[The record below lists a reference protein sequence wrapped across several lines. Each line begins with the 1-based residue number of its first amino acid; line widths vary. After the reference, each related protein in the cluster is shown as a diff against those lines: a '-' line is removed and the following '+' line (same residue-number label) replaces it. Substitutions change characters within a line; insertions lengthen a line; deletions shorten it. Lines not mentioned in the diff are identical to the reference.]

1 MNKATQLLLFICLNI
16 LIGQVDYQTQIQTIF
31 NSNCT
36 SCHINGGAYYGG
48 LDLSTYDNV
57 MSGGNSGAVITP
69 FDHANSYLWQ
79 RVNNGEMPPGTNPDL
94 SASQIDLIALWI
106 DEGALENPAYTG
118 TVWHVSTTGSDEDGA
133 GSEESPFATIQHG
146 IDVSSAGDTVLV
158 HSGEYSESI
167 NLTQIVTLIGEE
179 AIINGSGMTG
189 VVVIDGSDITV
200 SGFEIVG
207 DSLTTSG
214 VSIKPGSMNIMVS
227 SNIIHGMKLNN
238 IPNESP
244 GSYGI
249 LVYGDSTPP
258 NPPDSISI
266 MDNEIYDVNLFGIS
280 LGQNTSNVTIS
291 GNNIHDLA
299 TYFNE
304 FPGLPEEE
312 ISVAVQGRIS
322 NNVNVIGNTFDNVVI
337 GVNLWL
343 SYGSVSGNTYNNVRL
358 FVAYDENNPVTLDT
372 LPPHAKSSFEF
383 NYGGFDLIIE
393 GHFAFIQDGIE
404 ASLEG
409 DTVLVAAG
417 TYVENINYNGKNIVV
432 MSSDG
437 ANNTIIDGN
446 DNYNSVVTFT
456 NGETN
461 SAHLKGFTLING
473 TGNWIADFNAE
484 EDGGGIFC
492 YSSNPTLSYLIIYDN
507 HAALYGGGVFLWDSS
522 PIFSNVVISNNEAAG
537 GISNDPNVG
546 SGIYSGGNSNPV
558 ITNTIIWGNLP
569 ESDAIDGIA
578 TVSYSNIQG
587 GWEGDGNIDENPLFC
602 NPDSGDY
609 TLAENSPC
617 IGTGENGV
625 NMGAF
630 GVGCEPIILTVSNDA
645 ILPISFALHQNYPNP
660 FNPVT
665 TLRYDLPENG
675 HVNITIY
682 DMLGRQVKTLINQT
696 QEAGYRSVIWN
707 ATNNYGKPVSAGIYL
722 YQIQAG
728 GYMQTK
734 KMVLLK

>member
-1 MNKATQLLLFICLNI
+1 MKINFQLLLFICLNI

-31 NSNCT
+31 NNNCT

-48 LDLSTYDNV
+48 LDLSTYANV
-57 MSGGNSGAVITP
+57 MTGGNSGAVITP

-179 AIINGSGMTG
+179 AVINGSGMTG

-214 VSIKPGSMNIMVS
+214 VSIRPGSMNIMVS

-417 TYVENINYNGKNIVV
+417 TYVENINFNGKNIVV
-432 MSSDG
+432 KSSDG
-437 ANNTIIDGN
+437 ASNTIIDGN
-446 DNYNSVVTFT
+446 NNFSVVTFT

-473 TGNWIADFNAE
+473 SGNDYLGADY
-484 EDGGGIFC
+484 DGGGIFC
-492 YSSNPTLSYLIIYDN
+492 FNSSPTLSFLVIYDN
-507 HAALYGGGVFLWDSS
+507 YAALYGGGIFLWNSN
-522 PIFSNVVISNNEAAG
+522 PILSNIVISNNQAG
-537 GISNDPNVG
+537 GGPSNDPNVG
-546 SGIYSGGNSNPV
+546 GGIYSGSESNPV

-569 ESDAIDGIA
+569 ESDVVIGQASI
-578 TVSYSNIQG
+578 SYSNIQDG
-587 GWEGDGNIDENPLFC
+587 YEGEGNIDGDPLFC

-665 TLRYDLPENG
+665 TLRYNLPENSL
-675 HVNITIY
+675 VNITIY
-682 DMLGRQVKTLINQT
+682 DMLGRQVKTLINQI
-696 QEAGYRSVIWN
+696 QDVGYRSVIWD
-707 ATNNYGKPVSAGIYL
+707 ATNDYGKPVSAGIYL

-728 GYMQTK
+728 EYISTK